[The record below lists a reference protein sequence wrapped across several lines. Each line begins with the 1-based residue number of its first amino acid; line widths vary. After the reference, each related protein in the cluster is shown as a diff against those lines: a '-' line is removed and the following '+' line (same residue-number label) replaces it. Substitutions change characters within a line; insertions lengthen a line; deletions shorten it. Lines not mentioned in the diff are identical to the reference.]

1 MNTQTQRQ
9 THVHTHT
16 RAMLTASSASTG
28 TCKAV
33 GRRPLPNAAV
43 LLVSIATK
51 TGADEPARTCFREAT
66 TASAGTQKDEATSV
80 PVNG

>member
-1 MNTQTQRQ
+1 ML
-9 THVHTHT
+9 
-16 RAMLTASSASTG
+16 AMLTASSASTG
-28 TCKAV
+28 TCTAV

-43 LLVSIATK
+43 LLVSTATK

-80 PVNG
+80 PVNR